1 MTKELAQTSDHAPA
15 TAGDPY
21 TELMSAAISQ
31 GEAGVAALERLVALQ
46 ERREAQQAER
56 AYNVAR
62 AAFQRDCP
70 PIRKGRRGAHGATYA
85 DLDDIMAIIG
95 PTLAAN
101 GLSVDYD
108 SEELEGGRMRVIC
121 IVRHVEGH
129 SVRANFVVSREK
141 PSNRMN
147 DTQRDGSASSY
158 GRRYA
163 LGLALG
169 ITTGERDDD
178 AHAMHPPTDTV
189 TEEQAADL
197 QALAEDAG
205 MDEAE
210 QLKFLGLAGVTRWAG
225 FPAAHRKAAVGRLER
240 RRKERKEAAA

>member
-1 MTKELAQTSDHAPA
+1 MTKHELAQTSDTLPA

-56 AYNVAR
+56 AYNAALAR
-62 AAFQRDCP
+62 FQADCP
-70 PIRKGRRGAHGATYA
+70 PIRKGRRGAHNATYA
-85 DLDDIMAIIG
+85 DLDDIMAAIG
-95 PTLAAN
+95 PVLAAN
-101 GLSVDYD
+101 GLSVGYD
-108 SEELEGGRMRVIC
+108 SEELEGGRMRVTC
-121 IVRHVEGH
+121 IVRHADGH
-129 SVRANFVVSREK
+129 SERSHFVVSREK

-147 DTQRDGSASSY
+147 DTQRDGSASTY

-178 AHAMHPPTDTV
+178 AQGMHPPTDTV
-189 TEEQAADL
+189 TEEQAATL
-197 QALAEDAG
+197 QALAEEVG
-205 MDEAE
+205 MDVEATR
-210 QLKFLGLAGVTRWAG
+210 KFLSLAGVDTWAG
-225 FPAAHRKAAVGRLER
+225 FPAAHYKAAVGRLER
-240 RRKERKEAAA
+240 KRKEAAA